1 MIDGRHAKTTCGCR
15 GWFLSWC
22 DVRDLP
28 VADPGVPDTRSPVRF
43 LLWIARNQWPT
54 LLAGIAFGIC
64 WLVAQAVMPWAIGRG
79 IELGV
84 VDGDVGASIQWS
96 LVILGIGVVQSVTG
110 VIRHRLAVSNWLQS
124 MFRTVQIVVRHT
136 ARTGPALTRNVTT
149 GEVVSTVASDADH
162 IGSFLDV
169 LQRFVGAIVA
179 YALVAFVLLRT
190 SVPLGLLV
198 LLGVP
203 LLVVGLAP
211 ILRPLQARQRTQ
223 RDAAGRLTALG
234 ADTVAGLR
242 VLRGIGGER
251 VFLGRYRERSQE
263 VRRAGVRVAGLQAT
277 LDAAQVLLPGIF
289 VVLLTWLGARFVLAG
304 RIDAGDLV
312 AFYGYA
318 FFLVIP
324 LRTATMTVERGTRAL
339 VGTRRILDVL
349 GVPRDVPDDGSADAM
364 PSTDAVLAD
373 ASSGLVV
380 RPGMFTALVSADPAE
395 TTALADRIGRFVDDS
410 GVTLDGVRIVDLPLA
425 DVRRRIVVSETEPRL
440 FTGSLRAGLD
450 PYRRHGE
457 GTLLEAVHTAS
468 VTDVLDAL
476 PDGLNGLVEERG
488 RAFSG
493 GQRQRIT
500 LARALVGDPE
510 ILILV
515 EPTSAVDAHTE
526 ARVAERLRHARTGRT
541 TVATTTSPLVLDR
554 ADIVVWLENGQVAA
568 EGTHRF
574 LLAENAAYRDT
585 VTRGEES

>member
-1 MIDGRHAKTTCGCR
+1 
-15 GWFLSWC
+15 
-22 DVRDLP
+22 VRALP
-28 VADPGVPDTRSPVRF
+28 VDDPGVPDTRSPVRF
-43 LLWIARNQWPT
+43 LLWTARQQWPT
-54 LLAGIAFGIC
+54 LLAGMVFGIC

-79 IELGV
+79 IEAGV
-84 VDGDVGASIQWS
+84 VQGDVDALVEWS
-96 LVILGIGVVQSVTG
+96 LAMLGIGVFQSVTG

-124 MFRTVQIVVRHT
+124 MFRTVQLVVRHT
-136 ARTGPALTRNVTT
+136 ARTGPALTRQVTT

-162 IGSFLDV
+162 IGAFFDI
-169 LQRFVGAIVA
+169 LQRFVGAVVA
-179 YALVAFVLLRT
+179 YGVVAVVVLRA
-190 SVPLGLLV
+190 SVPMGLLV
-198 LLGVP
+198 LVGVP
-203 LLVVGLAP
+203 LLVLGLTP
-211 ILRPLQARQRTQ
+211 ILRPLQARQRAQ

-251 VFLGRYRERSQE
+251 VFLGRYREQSQE
-263 VRRAGVRVAGLQAT
+263 VRGAGLRVAGLQAT

-289 VVLLTWLGARFVLAG
+289 VILLTWLGARFVLAG

-324 LRTATMTVERGTRAL
+324 LRTATQTAERGTRAL

-349 GVPRDVPDDGSADAM
+349 GVPRDV
-364 PSTDAVLAD
+364 TDTGRSPAVPPAGGPLAD
-373 ASSGLVV
+373 ASSGLIV
-380 RPGMFTALVSADPAE
+380 RPGRFTALVSADPAE
-395 TTALADRIGRFVDDS
+395 TAELADRLGRFVDDHD
-410 GVTLDGVRIVDLPLA
+410 VTLDSVRLVDLPLTE
-425 DVRRRIVVSETEPRL
+425 VRRRIVVSETEPRL
-440 FTGSLRAGLD
+440 FTGTLRGGLD
-450 PYRRHGE
+450 PYGRHAD

-468 VTDVLDAL
+468 ATDVLDAL
-476 PDGLNGLVEERG
+476 PDGLDGQVEERG
-488 RAFSG
+488 RGFSG

-500 LARALVGDPE
+500 LARALVRDPE

-526 ARVAERLRHARTGRT
+526 ARVAERLRSARTGRT

-554 ADIVVWLENGQVAA
+554 ADVVVWLEHGRVVA
-568 EGTHRF
+568 EGTHGS
-574 LLAENAAYRDT
+574 LLAEVPAYRNA

>member
-1 MIDGRHAKTTCGCR
+1 M
-15 GWFLSWC
+15 
-22 DVRDLP
+22 
-28 VADPGVPDTRSPVRF
+28 RF

-54 LLAGIAFGIC
+54 MLAGIMFGIC

-79 IELGV
+79 IEAGV
-84 VDGDVGASIQWS
+84 VQGDVEALARWS
-96 LVILGIGVVQSVTG
+96 LVMLGIGVVQSVTG

-124 MFRTVQIVVRHT
+124 MFRTVQVVVRHT
-136 ARTGPALTRNVTT
+136 ARTGPALPRKVTT

-162 IGSFLDV
+162 IGSFFDI
-169 LQRFVGAIVA
+169 LQRFAGAVVA
-179 YALVAFVLLRT
+179 YAVVAVVVLRT

-203 LLVVGLAP
+203 VLVVGLAP
-211 ILRPLQARQRTQ
+211 LLRPLQARQRAQ

-251 VFLGRYRERSQE
+251 VFFKRYRDQSQE
-263 VRRAGVRVAGLQAT
+263 VRGAGIRVAGLQAT

-289 VVLLTWLGARFVLAG
+289 VILLTWLGARFVLAG
-304 RIDAGDLV
+304 KIDAGDLV

-324 LRTATMTVERGTRAL
+324 LRTATQTAERGTRAL

-349 GVPRDVPDDGSADAM
+349 SVPRDV
-364 PSTDAVLAD
+364 TDTGRSPVILSVGGTLAD
-373 ASSGLVV
+373 QSAGLIV
-380 RPGMFTALVSADPAE
+380 RPGLFTALVSADPGE
-395 TTALADRIGRFVDDS
+395 TAVLADRLGRFVDDD
-410 GVTLDGVRIVDLPLA
+410 GVTLDGIRLVDLPLA
-425 DVRRRIVVSETEPRL
+425 EVRRRIVVSETEPRL
-440 FTGSLRAGLD
+440 FTGTLRLGLD
-450 PYRRHGE
+450 PYDRHSE
-457 GTLLEAVHTAS
+457 GTLLEAVHIAS
-468 VTDVLDAL
+468 ATDVLDAL
-476 PDGLNGLVEERG
+476 PDGLDGQVEERG

-500 LARALVGDPE
+500 LARALVADPE

-526 ARVAERLRHARTGRT
+526 ARVAERLHSARAGRT
-541 TVATTTSPLVLDR
+541 TVVTTTSPLVLDR
-554 ADIVVWLENGQVAA
+554 ADVVAWLEHGRLAV
-568 EGTHRF
+568 EGTHRS
-574 LLAENAAYRDT
+574 LLADVPQYRDT
-585 VTRGEES
+585 VTRGEDG

>member
-1 MIDGRHAKTTCGCR
+1 M
-15 GWFLSWC
+15 GWWQFLSWC

-28 VADPGVPDTRSPVRF
+28 VADPGVPNTRSPVRF

-149 GEVVSTVASDADH
+149 GEVVSTVAGDADH
-162 IGSFLDV
+162 IGSFFDI

-179 YALVAFVLLRT
+179 YALVAVVLLRT

-211 ILRPLQARQRTQ
+211 IFRPLQARQRTQ

-242 VLRGIGGER
+242 VLRGIGGEQ

-263 VRRAGVRVAGLQAT
+263 VRRAGVRVVGLQAT

-349 GVPRDVPDDGSADAM
+349 GVPRDVPDDGNADAM

-395 TTALADRIGRFVDDS
+395 TTALADRIGRFVDDG

-440 FTGSLRAGLD
+440 FTGTLRAGLD

-500 LARALVGDPE
+500 LARAIVGDPE

-574 LLAENAAYRDT
+574 LLAVNAAYRDT